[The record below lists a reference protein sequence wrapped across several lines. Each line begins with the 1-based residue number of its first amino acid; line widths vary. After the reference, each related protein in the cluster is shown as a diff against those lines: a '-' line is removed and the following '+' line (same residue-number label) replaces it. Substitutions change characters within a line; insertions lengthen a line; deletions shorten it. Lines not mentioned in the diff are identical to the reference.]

1 MLAVSGGLPGD
12 PENWALELKWDGV
25 RALAEVA
32 PEEVRVYARRGV
44 LITSTY
50 PELSALADLLAGH
63 RAVLDG
69 EVVAFEDGRP
79 SFHRLQR
86 RMHASRPSSRL
97 IRSVPVR
104 YMVFD
109 LLELDGM
116 SLLDLP
122 YVQRRALLQ
131 DLELAAGPIEVAAL
145 PPGLRQ
151 GAGRG
156 AAGLHRAG
164 AAGGPDRQT
173 AGLPLSAG
181 EAGLLLAEDQ
191 ELPHPGGPGRRLAYR
206 QGPQGGHARLAAAR
220 RPRPGAAAVRRACR
234 HRLRRRRA
242 RRAGGPSQAAG
253 APRLAGRGGA
263 SSGDRQGLPLGRA
276 RPGRRGRLHR
286 VDGRRQGPPPVLAG
300 PALGQGPP
308 RRGPDGR
315 SRMSRIQVEVEGRTL
330 TLSNLDKPM
339 YPEGSPRAR

>member
-1 MLAVSGGLPGD
+1 MIEPMLAVSGGLPGD

-25 RALAEVA
+25 RALAEVT

-86 RMHASRPSSRL
+86 RMHAPRPSSRL

-131 DLELAAGPIEVAAL
+131 DLELAAGPIEVPPYLPAADKE
-145 PPGLRQ
+145 Q
-151 GAGRG
+151 V
-156 AAGLHRAG
+156 
-164 AAGGPDRQT
+164 
-173 AGLPLSAG
+173 
-181 EAGLLLAEDQ
+181 EELLAYTEQ
-191 ELPHPGGPGRRLAYR
+191 ERLEGLIAKRLDSRYLPGRRASTWQKIKNFRTQEVLVV
-206 QGPQGGHARLAAAR
+206 GW
-220 RPRPGAAAVRRACR
+220 
-234 HRLRRRRA
+234 
-242 RRAGGPSQAAG
+242 RAGK
-253 APRLAGRGGA
+253 GRRE
-263 SSGDRQGLPLGRA
+263 DTLGSLLL
-276 RPGRRGRLHR
+276 GVHDRGRLRYAGHVGTGFDDAELDDLAAR
-286 VDGRRQGPPPVLAG
+286 LRPLERPGWPGEGEPPPEVARDSHWVEPVLVGEVAFTEWTADGRVRHPSWRGLRSDKD
-300 PALGQGPP
+300 P
-308 RRGPDGR
+308 RD
-315 SRMSRIQVEVEGRTL
+315 VDLTEG
-330 TLSNLDKPM
+330 
-339 YPEGSPRAR
+339 AA